1 MRLKSI
7 KLAGFKSFVDPTR
20 IPFPTNLTCIVG
32 PNGCGKSNT
41 IDAVRWVMG
50 ESSAKNLRGDAMT
63 DVIFNGSTGRKPVGQ
78 ASIELV
84 FDNSE
89 GKLQGEY
96 AQYNEIA
103 IKRKVTRDGQSLYY
117 LNGTKCRR
125 RDITDLFLGTGL
137 GARSYAIIEQGMIS
151 RLIESKP
158 EELRVFIEEA
168 AGISKYKERR
178 KETESRIRR
187 TMENLERLSDIREE
201 LDRQIAKLQRQAE
214 SAEKYKALKED
225 ERTLKSEL
233 LAMRWRALNEEVV
246 ELNQIVAEQELT
258 LEAALTSQVQ
268 DDSSIEEKRL
278 QLIDLTDE
286 FEKVQTQFYEMGGE
300 IGRLDQTIQFQSQRK
315 LQIDAD
321 LQEVSA
327 SLSEADQQKEDDLLR
342 MEGLDEELMVHEPDM
357 ELLLAQEESASDTQ
371 LNAEEAMQNW
381 QSQWD
386 EFNEKSAEPQRQA
399 EVSKSQIQHFEQNMQ
414 RLQQRLERL
423 VRELDSL
430 QLDDEAEEQMALLN
444 EQLSEKELQLEN
456 QQEEVG
462 RLQQQVQD
470 TREQQQRLSSDL
482 SQARSQLQS
491 LVGRKASL
499 EALQQAALGTD
510 GETGRWLQSN
520 QLHQNK
526 RLADQLE
533 VDSGWETA
541 VETVLAEQ
549 LQSVVVP
556 SIEQF
561 SERLMHLK
569 QGQMT
574 LVEST
579 ESTTPTQATQN
590 ALSQKV
596 RGLNT
601 YWLQGIQCAGDLA
614 EALSKRR
621 ELGAGESIIT
631 PEGIWLGQNWIRVK
645 KQDDNES
652 GVLARKQELE
662 SLLVQEDDLEAQVEE
677 LDADLEAT
685 GLRINTLEQQRENAQ
700 REVTQAAQQL
710 SDHKSHIHEQKVRLE
725 QQLARRDQL
734 QGEIG
739 EQKEQQSHE
748 QENLAQARLEW
759 QNALADMERFSVERE
774 NLLKTRDECRES
786 LDQARQMARHQKDHV
801 HQMQLK
807 LQNLQHQKQSLQE
820 SINRH
825 EQNKQR
831 LLERKEQLIEQQNE
845 GDAPVEEL
853 RAQHEEL
860 LERRLDVE
868 NAMKDARSKK
878 ELVENEI
885 REVEQQRQ
893 NVEQQA
899 QGLRAQ
905 LEQTRMKHQAV
916 DVRKTGIEEQLAEQK
931 IELEDVLKGLAD
943 DSAPDVWQANLEQ
956 IHQRIARLGAINLAA
971 IDEYKTQVERKEYLD
986 TQNADLEK
994 ALATLENAIQKID
1007 KETRTR
1013 FKETFDKVNGGLKEL
1028 FPKVFGG
1035 GHAYL
1040 ELTGDDLLDTGVAI
1054 MARPPGKKNSTIH
1067 LLSGGEKALTAI
1079 ALVFSIF
1086 RLKPAPFCM
1095 LDEVDAPLD
1104 DANVG
1109 RYANLVKA
1117 MSEQVQF
1124 IYISHNK
1131 IAMEMAEQLMGV
1143 TMHEPGVSRIVSVN
1157 MEEAVELTEM
1167 A

>member
-7 KLAGFKSFVDPTR
+7 KLAGFKSFVDPTK

-96 AQYNEIA
+96 AQYSEISV
-103 IKRKVTRDGQSLYY
+103 KRKVTRDGQSLYY
-117 LNGTKCRR
+117 LNGAKCRR

-137 GARSYAIIEQGMIS
+137 GPRSYAIIEQGMIS
-151 RLIESKP
+151 KLIESKP
-158 EELRVFIEEA
+158 EELRVYIEEA

-187 TMENLERLSDIREE
+187 TTENLERLADIREE
-201 LDRQIAKLQRQAE
+201 LDRQLSRLKRQAE
-214 SAEKYKALKED
+214 SAEKYKSFKED
-225 ERTLKSEL
+225 ERTVKSEL
-233 LAMRWRALNEEVV
+233 LAMRWRALDE
-246 ELNQIVAEQELT
+246 ELNQIQVVIAEQELT
-258 LEAALTSQVQ
+258 LEQALTSQVQ
-268 DDSSIEEKRL
+268 DDTSIEEKRL
-278 QLIDLTDE
+278 KLIELTDA
-286 FEKVQTQFYEMGGE
+286 FEKVQTQFYELGSE
-300 IGRLDQTIQFQSQRK
+300 LGRLDQTIQFQSQRT

-327 SLSEADQQKEDDLLR
+327 NFEELAMQREEDAISLEA
-342 MEGLDEELMVHEPDM
+342 LDEELLALEPDLEM
-357 ELLLAQEESASDTQ
+357 LLAGEEQGQEKQMQAEESMQDWQ
-371 LNAEEAMQNW
+371 LK
-381 QSQWD
+381 WD
-386 EFNEKSAEPQRQA
+386 EFNEKSAEPQRTA
-399 EVSKSQIQHFEQNMQ
+399 EVSKSQIQHIEQNLG
-414 RLQQRLERL
+414 RLQQRSDRL
-423 VRELDSL
+423 HRELDSL
-430 QLDDEAEEQMALLN
+430 QVDDEAEEQMAMLN
-444 EQLSEKELQLEN
+444 EQLSEKEMQLEQ
-456 QQEEVG
+456 QQEEVEN
-462 RLQQQVQD
+462 LLQQVQQ
-470 TREQQQRLSSDL
+470 TREKQQSLESELNSS
-482 SQARSQLQS
+482 RSQLQT

-510 GETGRWLQSN
+510 GETGRWLQTH
-520 QLHQNK
+520 QLHSQP
-526 RLADQLE
+526 RLADQLTVE
-533 VDSGWETA
+533 SGWELA
-541 VETVLAEQ
+541 VETILAEQ

-556 SIEQF
+556 SIDQYA
-561 SERLMHLK
+561 ERLLQLK
-569 QGQMT
+569 SGQMT
-574 LVEST
+574 LISNEADSGDGQPVT
-579 ESTTPTQATQN
+579 N
-590 ALSQKV
+590 ALATKV
-596 RGLNT
+596 QGLKAG
-601 YWLQGIQCAGDLA
+601 WLNHIRCADNLE
-614 EALSKRR
+614 EALSIRATLK
-621 ELGAGESIIT
+621 ADESIIT
-631 PEGIWLGQNWIRVK
+631 PEGIWLGPNWVRVK
-645 KQDDNES
+645 RQDEDQS

-662 SLLVQEDDLEAQVEE
+662 QLVEQEDDLDAQVEE
-677 LDADLEAT
+677 LEVELEST
-685 GLRINTLEQQRENAQ
+685 SLRINTLEQQRDNAQ
-700 REVTQAAQQL
+700 KEVTQAAQQL
-710 SDHKSHIHEQKVRLE
+710 SDHKSQIHAEKVRLE
-725 QQLARRDQL
+725 QQLGRRNQL
-734 QGEIG
+734 QSEIG
-739 EQKEQQSHE
+739 ELKEQQGLE
-748 QENLAQARLEW
+748 QEQLSEARIQW
-759 QNALADMERFSVERE
+759 QDALADMERFTQEKEELLQQRDALRE
-774 NLLKTRDECRES
+774 A
-786 LDQARQMARHQKDHV
+786 LDTARQMARQQKDQV
-801 HQMQLK
+801 HQQQLK
-807 LQNLQHQKQSLQE
+807 VQTLQHKKQSLQDAM
-820 SINRH
+820 SRH
-825 EQNKQR
+825 DQTQQKLE
-831 LLERKEQLIEQQNE
+831 ERKAQLIEQQNQ

-860 LERRLDVE
+860 LDRRLNVE
-868 NAMKDARSKK
+868 NAMKTARSEK

-885 REVEQQRQ
+885 REIENQRQ
-893 NVEQQA
+893 KIEQQA
-899 QGLRAQ
+899 QGLRSQ
-905 LEQTRMKHQAV
+905 LEQTRMNHQAIK
-916 DVRKTGIEEQLAEQK
+916 VRRTGIEEQLEEQK
-931 IELEDVLKGLAD
+931 VQLEEVLEKLAD
-943 DSAPDVWQANLEQ
+943 DADVDLWQKRLEE
-956 IHQRIARLGAINLAA
+956 INQRISRLGAINLAA
-971 IDEYKTQVERKEYLD
+971 IEEFKTQSERKEYLD

-994 ALATLENAIQKID
+994 ALETLENAIRKID

-1131 IAMEMAEQLMGV
+1131 IAMEMAQQLMGV

-1157 MEEAVELTEM
+1157 MEEAVELTE